1 MNLLRNRFR
10 VVVVLFGA
18 VALIFFSV
26 SLFRSAKVAA
36 QNAANA
42 HAECLRFVDEI
53 KRFRDSP
60 RIASL
65 DVEPPDRIA
74 ARVTSAA
81 ANSELSPASIVSV
94 DPQSPV
100 RIGRTEYQIRAT
112 QIALQNASLRQIA
125 GFVSGL
131 EEPSSGM
138 IVRDLSINRSRVQ
151 AVVTSRLTRVAAGE
165 SSELWNVRLTLTQ
178 MIFSPISGR

>member
-1 MNLLRNRFR
+1 MNVLRYRIR
-10 VVVVLFGA
+10 LIVMLIGA
-18 VALIFFSV
+18 LALIFFSV
-26 SLFRSAKVAA
+26 SLFRSEKAAA
-36 QNAANA
+36 QNAANS
-42 HAECLRFVDEI
+42 HAECQRFVEDI
-53 KRFRDSP
+53 KRLRNSP

-81 ANSELSPASIVSV
+81 ADSELSPASIVSV

-100 RIGRTEYQIRAT
+100 RVGRTEYQLRAT
-112 QIALQNASLRQIA
+112 QIVIQNASLRQIA
-125 GFVSGL
+125 GFVNGL

-151 AVVTSRLTRVAAGE
+151 GVDGI
-165 SSELWNVRLTLTQ
+165 ELWNARLTLTQ